1 MTASVGTVLVL
12 WLLIVLAGGIIAGR
26 QSVSVRESWAD
37 SLSETVSAK
46 DLEKKLASLR
56 ASMDRLAPRGNYI
69 IIDTGRNILFLKNGD
84 RILREAVVSCGSG
97 SILIDPSG
105 QRSWIFDTPRGV
117 FSVTSLLR
125 RPVWIKPDWAFLEE
139 GRDIPTN
146 LNDRA
151 ERGTLGDYA
160 LGFGQGYFIHGTL
173 YTRLLGRNVTHGC
186 VRVGDDD
193 LEYVFDRI
201 RIGTSI
207 LIY

>member
-26 QSVSVRESWAD
+26 QSVSIRESWAD
-37 SLSETVSAK
+37 SLSETVSSK
-46 DLEKKLASLR
+46 DLEKKSASIR